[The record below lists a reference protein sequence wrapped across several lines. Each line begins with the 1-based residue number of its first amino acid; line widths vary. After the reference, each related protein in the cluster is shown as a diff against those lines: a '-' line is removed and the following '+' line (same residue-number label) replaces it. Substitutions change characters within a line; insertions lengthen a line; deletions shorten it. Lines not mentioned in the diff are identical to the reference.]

1 MALSR
6 LGRIVLAAGLVL
18 GGALR
23 AGAAELK
30 VELAE
35 LARILAAVAD
45 GAKLR
50 LHNVPAG
57 LVDFSGGSAL
67 TIAGKQVAV
76 AIPVR
81 TFDKAGARYAYFLND
96 LNSSGIAISA
106 EGGALRLKLLFEG
119 EGPELV
125 GRCVA
130 GLCPPSGTLPEVEW
144 GSGSIA
150 IDLVPIQL
158 GESLS
163 LEIRGAV
170 VGGTFQPRCRTEVGL
185 VASALC
191 TAVLSQARAAIRS
204 LKGDLDAGL
213 KAEMNKPEMRQKLA
227 DMLQSRLPKGPAG
240 ELRIKSL
247 RIEAGA
253 VKVSFCLAC

>member
-6 LGRIVLAAGLVL
+6 LSGLVLAAGL
-18 GGALR
+18 ALAGLPR

-35 LARILAAVAD
+35 LARILAAVSE

-50 LHNVPAG
+50 LHNVPPG

-76 AIPVR
+76 PIPVR

-96 LNSSGIAISA
+96 LNSTGIAISA
-106 EGGALRLKLLFEG
+106 EAGALRLKLTFEG
-119 EGPELV
+119 DGPELV

-130 GLCPPSGTLPEVEW
+130 GLCPPPGTLPEVEW
-144 GSGSIA
+144 SAGSIT
-150 IDLVPIQL
+150 IDLAPVQL
-158 GESLS
+158 AEALS
-163 LEIRGAV
+163 LEVRGAV
-170 VGGTFQPRCRTEVGL
+170 VGGTFQPRCRKESGL
-185 VASALC
+185 VSGALC
-191 TAVLSQARAAIRS
+191 TAVLSQARAAIQR
-204 LKGDLDAGL
+204 LKSDLDAGL
-213 KAEMNKPEMRQKLA
+213 KSELNTPEMRQKLA

-240 ELRIKSL
+240 AIRIKSVKV
-247 RIEAGA
+247 EAGA